1 MAYLVFARKYRPL
14 TFDDVVGQQHITQTL
29 GKAIERDRVA
39 HAYIFTGTRGVG
51 KTTTARILARALN
64 CDNGPTPAPCG
75 ECESCKQ
82 IISGSSFDVLEID
95 GASNNSVDDV
105 RELRDNIN
113 YSSMGGKHRVFV
125 IDEVHMLSKAA
136 FNALLKTLEEPP
148 PRVIFIFATTE
159 PHRIPATIHSRC
171 QRYDFRRISA
181 EQIRGRLE
189 MICTSEGVSFDSEGL
204 ALVARKADGSMR
216 DALSLLDQVYSYCQ
230 EGIREEDVRTVLGLV
245 GNDVYA
251 KILKGIHEHQPDPVL
266 DAVQDMLFR
275 GFDLHEFVV
284 GLEEYVRD
292 LLLSR
297 LADGDKGPS
306 AAGELSQTVIEQGRL
321 FDERTLLRMAD
332 HIRRAE
338 NDLARSAY
346 PRFLVETLLL
356 KLVYMDDT
364 VALEKLLSMVG
375 DGDGLVAP
383 DGGMAAGVA
392 EKKKPIN
399 SPPPPPVPEPQPVEP
414 PHVAESPEYELDDTD
429 VPPEP
434 VASEPEPPRSSQ
446 QPLQGSEVFDDDA
459 PGEPTRNLL
468 EDWPE
473 FLTALK
479 EDRPNLALF
488 LSHGHIAS
496 FAGHTLD
503 LRFAPSFKF
512 QFAQVTSSQN
522 RAIVEKKLASFAGVP
537 IDLHMTLESEDANPD
552 AKNFVEHMG
561 GAPTRSIED
570 DMRSEPIIKTVLE
583 AFDGEVIQ

>member
-64 CDNGPTPAPCG
+64 CDKGPTPTPCG

-95 GASNNSVDDV
+95 GASNNSVDDI

-189 MICTSEGVSFDSEGL
+189 MICSSEGVSFDSEGL

-251 KILKGIHEHQPDPVL
+251 QILKGIHEHQPDPVL

-297 LADGDKGPS
+297 LADGDKARNS
-306 AAGELSQTVIEQGRL
+306 AGELSQTVVEQGRL

-364 VALEKLLSMVG
+364 VALETLLSMVG
-375 DGDGLVAP
+375 DGDGAVAP
-383 DGGMAAGVA
+383 DGGTGAGVA
-392 EKKKPIN
+392 EKKKPVN
-399 SPPPPPVPEPQPVEP
+399 NPPPPQAPEPEP
-414 PHVAESPEYELDDTD
+414 AEPAHVAESPGYEAGEPAQSHTD
-429 VPPEP
+429 
-434 VASEPEPPRSSQ
+434 EPPRSSQ
-446 QPLQGSEVFDDDA
+446 QPTQGGEVFNDDA
-459 PGEPTRNLL
+459 PKEPVRNLL
-468 EDWPE
+468 EDWPA

-496 FAGHTLD
+496 CAGHTLD

-512 QFAQVTSSQN
+512 QFAQVTSTQN
-522 RAIVEKKLASFAGVP
+522 RAIIEKKLASFAGAS
-537 IDLHMTLESEDANPD
+537 IDLHMTLESEDANPE

-570 DMRSEPIIKTVLE
+570 DMQSEPIIKTVLE
-583 AFDGEVIQ
+583 AFDGEVIE